1 MTTEKIEHTK
11 GVIRQTDKYD
21 RKKKGDEKTN
31 NGRKHYTDRTI
42 WTLLKSGDELN
53 CMWRV
58 SRTCSQVTP
67 FALLMLNSG
76 DK

>member
-42 WTLLKSGDELN
+42 
-53 CMWRV
+53 
-58 SRTCSQVTP
+58 
-67 FALLMLNSG
+67 
-76 DK
+76 